1 MKYEKKIEESKHG
14 DLVPTI
20 VDIGCG
26 YGGLLFELSKEF
38 PEKLILG
45 MEIRDKVTNFV
56 VEKINAMRINSQ
68 YKHYMNIAVVRT
80 NTMKT
85 LHNYFRKESVYLI

>member
-1 MKYEKKIEESKHG
+1 M
-14 DLVPTI
+14 PTI

-26 YGGLLFELSKEF
+26 YGGLLFELGKEF
-38 PEKLILG
+38 PKSLVLG

-56 VEKINAMRINSQ
+56 AEKINSKRINSQ
-68 YKHYMNIAVVRT
+68 YKTHMNIAVVRT

-85 LHNYFRKESVYLI
+85 IHNYFAKESVRKIRVT